1 MIKRVFFFAVGFLLT
16 AFSVFALAE
25 TIPATSGPLTFVVE
39 NSPPSAQTTSVQGSY
54 QAACDAGLVLWQTK
68 FPSSGFFLKG
78 CQVSNPTAGVGQ
90 FYGTATYGYGTS
102 GGEYTG
108 SILPKSVGYSC
119 PSGQNWTLNGS
130 VCSRPDCVEPETRQS
145 DGTCKASNKC
155 EGKDLTPPTFAWVSF
170 NKGNSPYGTRCKDG
184 CEVAQ
189 TGPVSHP
196 TLNPDG
202 DHYVGGTHDFHQLMK
217 TQYFA
222 VECKVGQD
230 GAVAPEPTTPPE
242 NAPPPTKKKPPCDAS
257 EGVLTSSKGTV
268 ACVPEGTADA
278 RKPDVGKTKKEEVFQ
293 DGSTRNTET
302 TTTRDPATNA
312 THTSSTTT
320 NTPANNGSA
329 GQAGAV
335 GTSTSQSGTGGKAGD
350 GDGEGDG
357 NCDPTLNF
365 CGGPGTDGMYTKKEK
380 TMASVFTQFQNTVKN
395 SPLGS
400 ASTDFFTVS
409 TPGGSCPAWSVQV
422 PMLNVTLNA
431 ADYFCNATILAALQG
446 AGYVMLA
453 LATYIAF
460 TWAFL

>member
-1 MIKRVFFFAVGFLLT
+1 MVKRVSWFFVGVVLALCSVVAFAGTYTATALYGVRGGAVGYGSTPLAACADSAT
-16 AFSVFALAE
+16 KQSFSVYRL
-25 TIPATSGPLTFVVE
+25 
-39 NSPPSAQTTSVQGSY
+39 
-54 QAACDAGLVLWQTK
+54 DAGGTYGTCSMGDSTYNNNVYVEYPFYHCPNGGTLSGTTCTK
-68 FPSSGFFLKG
+68 TCNAGEELLSSGV
-78 CQVSNPTAGVGQ
+78 CAP
-90 FYGTATYGYGTS
+90 
-102 GGEYTG
+102 
-108 SILPKSVGYSC
+108 PC
-119 PSGQNWTLNGS
+119 PPGAL
-130 VCSRPDCVEPETRQS
+130 RQP

-155 EGKDLTPPTFAWVSF
+155 EGKDLIPPTYLWVSF
-170 NKGNSPYGTRCKDG
+170 NKGNSPYGIRCKDG

-202 DHYVGGTHDFHQLMK
+202 DFYVGGMFDFHHLMK

-222 VECKVGQD
+222 VECTVGED

-242 NAPPPTKKKPPCDAS
+242 KAPPPTKKKPPCDAS

-293 DGSTRNTET
+293 DGSTRKTET

-320 NTPANNGSA
+320 NTPASNGSA

-335 GTSTSQSGTGGKAGD
+335 GTSSSQSGTGGKAGD

-365 CGGPGTDGMYTKKEK
+365 CGGPGTDGIYAKKEK
-380 TMASVFTQFQNTVKN
+380 TMASVFSQFQNTI
-395 SPLGS
+395 SGSALGS
-400 ASTDFFTVS
+400 ASTGFFTVS
-409 TPGGSCPAWSVQV
+409 TPGGSCPAWSVHV
-422 PMLNVTLNA
+422 PMLEVTLNA